1 MPRLFTSSC
10 LLALIVAMTVSAPS
24 AKADQITQV
33 FNGFTIGGVTGGKTS
48 TLSGY
53 LTLDTNLLPPQ
64 NTRADNVDPF
74 SGFSMNLIENDG
86 TVITYTSLTTSLVFG
101 PYGGAT
107 GCGFLSGASDPC
119 TTLLMFTSGGDP
131 NLELDMT
138 ITNYFDQ
145 QVGINYDDTD
155 APFFLRQNGDVIRGT
170 FTQTPEPETL
180 ILLGAGLLGLA
191 AVSFLRKG

>member
-1 MPRLFTSSC
+1 
-10 LLALIVAMTVSAPS
+10 MTA
-24 AKADQITQV
+24 
-33 FNGFTIGGVTGGKTS
+33 GKP
-48 TLSGY
+48 L
-53 LTLDTNLLPPQ
+53 NC
-64 NTRADNVDPF
+64 
-74 SGFSMNLIENDG
+74 LIENDG
-86 TVITYTSLTTSLVFG
+86 TVISYNSLTTSLLFE
-101 PYGGAT
+101 PYGGTT

-170 FTQTPEPETL
+170 FTQTPEPGTL

>member
-10 LLALIVAMTVSAPS
+10 LLALILGMTVSAPS
-24 AKADQITQV
+24 AKADQITQIL
-33 FNGFTIGGVTGGKTS
+33 NGFTLNSINSQRTS

-53 LTLDTNLLPPQ
+53 LTLDTDLLPPQ
-64 NTRADNVDPF
+64 NTGAYNVDPF
-74 SGFSMNLIENDG
+74 SAFSLNLIENDG
-86 TVITYTSLTTSLVFG
+86 TVINYTSLTTSLVFG

-107 GCGFLSGASDPC
+107 GCGFLSGASNSC

-170 FTQTPEPETL
+170 FTQAPEPGTL